1 MSRATRARTLPFA
14 RKLSEHPRELVAL
27 AVILD
32 VVVLVVVFVVRGG
45 PWLPSAALLDRS
57 TLHVNLAAV
66 GQQLLEL
73 LLCD

>member
-32 VVVLVVVFVVRGG
+32 VVVLDVVLVVRGG
-45 PWLPSAALLDRS
+45 VDIRALLGAMPS
-57 TLHVNLAAV
+57 
-66 GQQLLEL
+66 
-73 LLCD
+73 